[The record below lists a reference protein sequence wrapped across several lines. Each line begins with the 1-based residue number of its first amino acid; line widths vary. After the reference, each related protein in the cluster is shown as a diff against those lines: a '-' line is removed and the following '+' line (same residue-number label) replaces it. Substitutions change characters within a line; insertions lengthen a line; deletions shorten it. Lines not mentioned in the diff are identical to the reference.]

1 MYEFYDVFL
10 LDLILLNFE
19 RSLWIAMSNSE
30 SSDSI
35 LNYSGKKEEDQDVE
49 MEENKNE
56 DQEMKSEDRQENS
69 DISGM
74 LNDNWDDS

>member
-49 MEENKNE
+49 MKENKNE